1 MDWGMELEV
10 TSKKLLPRL
19 GRRAGHSSNLQEE
32 LKSDEEFLDSPI
44 SPSSDQSARTIAGGH
59 QPVAPPRSR
68 KTGWADEFKSGGKM
82 KSTIN
87 IIEQLFLRERFRG
100 VDKDEPEDEIPVI
113 PDLDEIQEDNFL
125 SEIANTHLVGVN
137 RVETYK
143 ELDTDLYKSTA
154 LSSLDDVNLS
164 LLTEKLYPDKLVR
177 EPDEVWNWDL
187 LFTQI
192 ASEINSEKQ
201 SEVKS

>member
-10 TSKKLLPRL
+10 TTKKLIPRL
-19 GRRAGHSSNLQEE
+19 GRRAGHSSTQDDF
-32 LKSDEEFLDSPI
+32 KSDDDLLDSPM
-44 SPSSDQSARTIAGGH
+44 SPLSEQSARTMAGGH

-68 KTGWADEFKSGGKM
+68 KTGWADELKSGGKS

-87 IIEQLFLRERFRG
+87 IIEQERFRG

-113 PDLDEIQEDNFL
+113 PDLDEIQEDNFM
-125 SEIANTHLVGVN
+125 SEVASSHLVCAN
-137 RVETYK
+137 RVEAYK

-192 ASEINSEKQ
+192 ASEINSEKDNNIDTERKT
-201 SEVKS
+201 S